1 MKDEGRR
8 ATNRRRSSHPPAP
21 KPPRTTTSGISNQLT
36 DEESASQ
43 ARLPPR
49 KVADE
54 PSWTREL
61 EDAEEGELVPQTVAD
76 VMTAQPTVLEATQ
89 TVSDAARAMRDGN
102 IGNVLVT
109 EGDQLVGIVTDRD
122 LVVRV
127 LAEGLDPSRTP
138 LGTVCSRELT
148 TVSPGDAIET
158 AVARMRESAI
168 RRLPVV
174 EDGRL
179 VGILALGD
187 LAVEREPESGLG
199 DINAAP
205 RKR

>member
-1 MKDEGRR
+1 
-8 ATNRRRSSHPPAP
+8 
-21 KPPRTTTSGISNQLT
+21 
-36 DEESASQ
+36 
-43 ARLPPR
+43 
-49 KVADE
+49 
-54 PSWTREL
+54 
-61 EDAEEGELVPQTVAD
+61 VPQTVAD

>member
-1 MKDEGRR
+1 
-8 ATNRRRSSHPPAP
+8 
-21 KPPRTTTSGISNQLT
+21 
-36 DEESASQ
+36 
-43 ARLPPR
+43 
-49 KVADE
+49 
-54 PSWTREL
+54 
-61 EDAEEGELVPQTVAD
+61 
-76 VMTAQPTVLEATQ
+76 
-89 TVSDAARAMRDGN
+89 VSDAARAMRDGN
-102 IGNVLVT
+102 IGDVLVT
-109 EGDQLVGIVTDRD
+109 EGGQLVGIMTDRD

-158 AVARMRESAI
+158 AVARMRDSAI

-187 LAVEREPESGLG
+187 LAVEREPESVLG
-199 DINAAP
+199 TSAP
-205 RKR
+205 LRPHDSACRSRRQSRTKPVRPWNTRSSCCWRSGHSSAPASS